1 MLNMLKLNR
10 LGKEVFQ
17 MNNNSKEPY
26 QHYKRPK
33 KSRVETY
40 SSVSKGWIALIIL
53 IVVILI
59 GLVPV
64 VHNLASNNGSNEKTV
79 EVRKAARKEDTKKK
93 DTNKKDTNKKATVQP
108 VKSKKTKA
116 KAKPKT
122 KSSKKTPKK
131 PKKKHVV
138 IKQYVV
144 QEGDSLTSIARH
156 FNISVG
162 QLAELNQLDPNSQVD
177 TGQTLRIR

>member
-17 MNNNSKEPY
+17 MNNYPKGPY
-26 QHYKRPK
+26 QHYKRPQ

-53 IVVILI
+53 IIVVLI
-59 GLVPV
+59 SLVPV
-64 VHNLASNNGSNEKTV
+64 VHHLAANNNSHEKVV
-79 EVRKAARKEDTKKK
+79 EVRKTS
-93 DTNKKDTNKKATVQP
+93 KKAHTKTKAKVAP
-108 VKSKKTKA
+108 VKNKEIKA
-116 KAKPKT
+116 KAKPKP
-122 KSSKKTPKK
+122 KSSKKTPTK
-131 PKKKHVV
+131 PKKKRVT

-144 QEGDSLTSIARH
+144 QDGDSLTSIAQH

-162 QLAELNQLDPNSQVD
+162 HLAELNQLDPNSQVD

>member
-17 MNNNSKEPY
+17 MNNYPKGPY
-26 QHYKRPK
+26 QHYKRPQK
-33 KSRVETY
+33 PRAETY

-53 IVVILI
+53 IIVVLI
-59 GLVPV
+59 SLVPV
-64 VHNLASNNGSNEKTV
+64 VHHLAANNNSHEKVV
-79 EVRKAARKEDTKKK
+79 EVRKTS
-93 DTNKKDTNKKATVQP
+93 KKAHTKTKAKVAP
-108 VKSKKTKA
+108 VKNKEIKA
-116 KAKPKT
+116 KAKPKP
-122 KSSKKTPKK
+122 KSSKKTPTK
-131 PKKKHVV
+131 PKKKRVT

-144 QEGDSLTSIARH
+144 QDGDSLTSIAQH

-162 QLAELNQLDPNSQVD
+162 HLAELNQLDPNSQVD

>member
-17 MNNNSKEPY
+17 MNNYPKGPY
-26 QHYKRPK
+26 QHYKRPQK
-33 KSRVETY
+33 PRVETY

-53 IVVILI
+53 IIVVLI
-59 GLVPV
+59 SLVPV
-64 VHNLASNNGSNEKTV
+64 VHHLAANNNSHEKVV
-79 EVRKAARKEDTKKK
+79 EVRKTS
-93 DTNKKDTNKKATVQP
+93 KKAHTKTKAKVAP
-108 VKSKKTKA
+108 VKNKEIKA
-116 KAKPKT
+116 KAKPKP
-122 KSSKKTPKK
+122 KSSKKTPTK
-131 PKKKHVV
+131 PKKKRVT

-144 QEGDSLTSIARH
+144 QDGDSLTSIAQH

-162 QLAELNQLDPNSQVD
+162 HLAELNQLDPNSQVD

>member
-26 QHYKRPK
+26 QHYKRPQK
-33 KSRVETY
+33 PRVETY

-53 IVVILI
+53 IIVVLI
-59 GLVPV
+59 SLVPV
-64 VHNLASNNGSNEKTV
+64 VHHLAANNNSHEKVV
-79 EVRKAARKEDTKKK
+79 EVRKTS
-93 DTNKKDTNKKATVQP
+93 KKAHTKTKAKVAP
-108 VKSKKTKA
+108 VKNKEIKA
-116 KAKPKT
+116 KAKPKP
-122 KSSKKTPKK
+122 KSSKKTPTK
-131 PKKKHVV
+131 PKKKRVT

-144 QEGDSLTSIARH
+144 QDGDSLTSIAQH

-162 QLAELNQLDPNSQVD
+162 HLAELNQLDPNSQVD

>member
-1 MLNMLKLNR
+1 MLKLNR

-17 MNNNSKEPY
+17 MNNNSKGPY

-64 VHNLASNNGSNEKTV
+64 VHHLAVNNNSHEKVV
-79 EVRKAARKEDTKKK
+79 EVRKTS
-93 DTNKKDTNKKATVQP
+93 KKAHTKTKAKVAP
-108 VKSKKTKA
+108 VKNKEIKA
-116 KAKPKT
+116 KAKPKP
-122 KSSKKTPKK
+122 KSSKKTPTK
-131 PKKKHVV
+131 PKKKRVT

-144 QEGDSLTSIARH
+144 QDGDSLTSIAQH

-162 QLAELNQLDPNSQVD
+162 HLAELNQLDPNSQVD

>member
-1 MLNMLKLNR
+1 MLKLNR

-17 MNNNSKEPY
+17 MNNYPKGPY
-26 QHYKRPK
+26 QHYKRPQ

-53 IVVILI
+53 IIVVLI
-59 GLVPV
+59 SLVPV
-64 VHNLASNNGSNEKTV
+64 VHHLAANNNSHEKVV
-79 EVRKAARKEDTKKK
+79 EVRKTS
-93 DTNKKDTNKKATVQP
+93 KKAHTKTKAKVAP
-108 VKSKKTKA
+108 VKNKEIKA
-116 KAKPKT
+116 KAKPKP
-122 KSSKKTPKK
+122 KSSKKTPTK
-131 PKKKHVV
+131 PKKKRVT

-144 QEGDSLTSIARH
+144 QDGDSLTSIAQH

-162 QLAELNQLDPNSQVD
+162 HLAELNQLDPNSQVD